1 MKPNTMGNML
11 QDSIFMKCPE
21 ELSLQRRKVRRLMA
35 SGEWVMSDSEV
46 NLMNVSHIS

>member
-11 QDSIFMKCPE
+11 KDSIFMKYPE
-21 ELSLQRRKVRRLMA
+21 ESSIQSRKVKRLMA

-46 NLMNVSHIS
+46 ILLNV

>member
-11 QDSIFMKCPE
+11 QDSIFMKWPE
-21 ELSLQRRKVRRLMA
+21 ELSIQRGKVKRLMA

-46 NLMNVSHIS
+46 ILLNVSHIS